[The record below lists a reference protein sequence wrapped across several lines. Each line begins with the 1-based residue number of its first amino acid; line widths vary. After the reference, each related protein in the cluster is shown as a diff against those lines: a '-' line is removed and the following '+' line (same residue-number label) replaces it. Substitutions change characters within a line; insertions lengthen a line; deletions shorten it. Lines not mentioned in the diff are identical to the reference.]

1 MKLSRCKIAVLCCL
15 LIAPM
20 LLASCAR
27 RGAGEAETATQRA
40 EYTGNRTDLWDEEKN
55 PPYTGDAW
63 VPPGGDEPE
72 SPDPDEP
79 EEPEE
84 PDDPGDPTPEL
95 PDFDNAEFVIL
106 SSADGFFVPEDW
118 LTENAGMET
127 GDALLWRLFERNTE
141 VEDTL
146 NVSIRIT
153 KANDSGILDLVRN
166 STLAGNGGYHMVS
179 APLNVASALSGEGL
193 YMNLYELPDL
203 QLNQPWW
210 NQNFIDSAE
219 LNGKLPMVTG
229 AISLSL
235 YRASYITLL
244 NMDCIEENEIDSIVE
259 RGEWTIEKYEE
270 YCRLFTNYYFAGAVG
285 STYAVAAG
293 FRHGLGV
300 ELTVREADGKVLLR
314 NLEEKTLAA
323 MNRLSELCYQSES
336 MTVVSDTDEAV
347 NLFSSQ
353 PIALLVGRVWD
364 AERIWDDYLVLNCGI
379 LPMPKL
385 DSSQTAYSTG
395 ASLTHGTVAVPDYR
409 DALDTDMVGAVLE
422 ELCVVSEE
430 KVLPIYFT
438 KYTSRQ
444 EDMELLKSLQQMLRW
459 DFMDVYCSQFGNSTY
474 WENAFR
480 QNSSISSVYAAE
492 RSLMEER
499 LNKLQ
504 F

>member
-1 MKLSRCKIAVLCCL
+1 MKLSRCRIAVLCCL

-63 VPPGGDEPE
+63 VPPGGDNEPE
-72 SPDPDEP
+72 SPEPGEP
-79 EEPEE
+79 EEPEQ
-84 PDDPGDPTPEL
+84 PDDPGDLTPEL
-95 PDFDNAEFVIL
+95 PDFDNAEFVML
-106 SSADGFFVPEDW
+106 SSADGFFVSQDW

-353 PIALLVGRVWD
+353 PIALLVGRVYD
-364 AERIWDDYLVLNCGI
+364 AETIIKEGRVNFGI
-379 LPMPKL
+379 LPMPKF
-385 DSSQTAYSTG
+385 DSSQTAYYTG
-395 ASLTHGTVAVPDYR
+395 ASLTHGTVAVPAYKNAPD
-409 DALDTDMVGAVLE
+409 LDMVGIVLE
-422 ELCVVSEE
+422 TLCAASEE
-430 KVLPIYFT
+430 PVLTEYFT
-438 KYTSRQ
+438 RTVGHP
-444 EDMELLKSLQQMLRW
+444 EDMELLESLQQMLRW
-459 DFMDVYCSQFGNSTY
+459 DFIDVYCSQFGNSTY

-480 QNSSISSVYAAE
+480 QD
-492 RSLMEER
+492 RSLQYVYNTMRELMLVQ
-499 LNKLQ
+499 LNELQ
-504 F
+504 S